1 MKNMKERF
9 YPFFKINWLVL
20 FVCFIY
26 ATNVYA
32 QDKEVTG
39 VITGEDNEPLAGAT
53 VKIKNSQGGVIA
65 DLDGKFTLKAKL
77 REILEVSFLGMEKQE
92 IKVDNRNFYVIKL
105 RPLVNEFDEVTVVAF
120 AKQKKESVIS
130 AISTINPQ
138 ELKVP
143 SSNLTT
149 ALAGRMSG
157 LIAFQNS
164 GEPGKDNAQFFV
176 RGATTFGYKKDP
188 LILIDNIELT
198 TDDLARLNV
207 DDIAQ
212 FSIMKDATATALYG
226 ARGANGVIL
235 VTTKQGTKG
244 KPKVSIRVEQSVS
257 TPRKMVKLADP
268 ITFMKLNNEAIN
280 TRRDPNN
287 PAASANYMT
296 FSQEKIENTIAGT
309 NPYYYP
315 AVDWYDEL
323 FNDYA
328 LSTRANVS
336 LSGGGTAVRYYV
348 AASYT
353 KDGGVIKN
361 DKLNNYNT
369 NINWQRYSV
378 RSNINMDLSKST
390 EFIIRVNGNFDDY
403 KGPLDGGGDLFNKV
417 MRTSPVMYPKSYP
430 AIGKYANATHI
441 LFGNIEGGYI
451 NPYADMVRGY
461 KESNY
466 LLVVAQAE
474 LKQKFDFITKGLE
487 ARVMIN
493 TTRSSYTDINRF
505 VHPYFYQATDYDK
518 KTNTY
523 TLDVVSQGDESLSYN
538 EGAKN
543 IETTN
548 YLEAALNYNR
558 TFDKHAVSGML
569 VFMRQ
574 ERKGSNAGSLQLSL
588 PRRNQ
593 GLSGRFTYAYDSKY
607 FTEFN
612 FGYNGSER
620 FAPHERYGFFPSF
633 GVGYI
638 ISNENFWNPWKKI
651 VDKLKLKLTYG
662 LVGNDA
668 IGNPNDRFYY
678 MSEVN
683 PDDGNRGQDFGTD
696 YGTHI
701 NGVSNSRYPNPYIT
715 WEKSKKTN
723 FGIELGLFNSALEL
737 QADFFYEY
745 RTQIYQGRAFIPS
758 TMGLSAGPSAN
769 IGEASTRGIDLSVNY
784 SYINNK
790 DFWVR
795 GMGNFTFAKGRY
807 EAYEE
812 PDYASFGQGYRSRIG
827 QPINFNYGYIA
838 ERLFIDENDIA
849 NSPSQTA
856 FDGGAMAGDIKYKD
870 LNKDGKITSEDQTF
884 LGYPNQPEITYG
896 FGLSG
901 GYKGFDLSLFFQGNA
916 RVSFF
921 LEPYKIAP
929 FTGLNSTDVQQ
940 CLDIIA
946 KDHWSED
953 NRNIYAFWPRLAPN
967 IVHNNTQTSTWWM
980 HDGSFIRLK
989 TVELGYTFSKKY
1001 LKKIGIESLRLY
1013 LTGNNLLTFS
1023 KFKLWDSE
1031 MGNNGLGYPI
1041 QRVYNIGININF

>member
-9 YPFFKINWLVL
+9 YSFFKISWLIP
-20 FVCFIY
+20 FICFLC
-26 ATNVYA
+26 TMNVYA
-32 QDKEVTG
+32 QNKEVTG
-39 VITGEDNEPLAGAT
+39 IITGEDNEPLAGAT

-77 REILEVSFLGMEKQE
+77 GELLEVSFLGMEKQE
-92 IKVDNRNFYVIKL
+92 VKVDNRNFYAIKL
-105 RPLVNEFDEVTVVAF
+105 RPEVNEFDEVTVVAF

-164 GEPGKDNAQFFV
+164 GEPGRDNAQFFV

-235 VTTKQGTKG
+235 VTTKQGTTG
-244 KPKVSIRVEQSVS
+244 KPKISVRVEQSVS
-257 TPRKMVKLADP
+257 TPRKMVKLTDP

-287 PAASANYMT
+287 PAASSNYMT
-296 FSQEKIENTIAGT
+296 YSQEKIENTIAGT

-315 AVDWYDEL
+315 AVNWYDEL
-323 FNDYA
+323 FNDYS

-403 KGPLDGGGDLFNKV
+403 KGPLEGGSDLFNKV
-417 MRTSPVMYPKSYP
+417 MRTSPVMFPKSYP
-430 AIGKYANATHI
+430 ATGEYANATHI
-441 LFGNIEGGYI
+441 LFGNVEGGYI
-451 NPYADMVRGY
+451 NPYAEMVKGY

-466 LLVVAQAE
+466 MLVVAQAE
-474 LKQKFDFITKGLE
+474 LKQKLDFITKGLE

-493 TTRSSYTDINRF
+493 TTRSSSSDISRYIT
-505 VHPYFYQATDYDK
+505 PYFYQAIEYDK
-518 KTNTY
+518 KNNSY
-523 TLDVVSQGDESLSYN
+523 VLNSISKGDESLSYN
-538 EGAKN
+538 EGSKN

-548 YLEAALNYNR
+548 YLEAALSYNR

-574 ERKGSNAGSLQLSL
+574 EKKGSNAGSLQLSL

-593 GLSGRFTYAYDSKY
+593 GLSGRFTYAYDSRY
-607 FTEFN
+607 FAEFN

-620 FAPHERYGFFPSF
+620 FAAHERYGFFPSF

-638 ISNENFWNPWKKI
+638 ISNESFWNPLKNTI
-651 VDKLKLKLTYG
+651 DKLKLKLTYG

-668 IGNPNDRFYY
+668 IGDPNDRFYY

-683 PDDGNRGQDFGTD
+683 KDDASRGQHFGTDFGTFIS
-696 YGTHI
+696 GI
-701 NGVSNSRYPNPYIT
+701 SNSRYPNPYIT

-745 RTQIYQGRAFIPS
+745 RTQIYQSRAFIPS
-758 TMGLSAGPSAN
+758 SMGLSAGTSAN
-769 IGEASTRGIDLSVNY
+769 IGEASSRGIDLSVNY
-784 SYINNK
+784 SYISNK
-790 DFWVR
+790 DFWLK
-795 GMGNFTFAKGRY
+795 GMGNFTLAKGKY
-807 EAYEE
+807 EVYEE
-812 PDYASFGQGYRSRIG
+812 PDYASFGQSYRSRIG

-849 NSPSQTA
+849 NSPSQAA
-856 FDGGAMAGDIKYKD
+856 FEGGAMAGDIKYKD
-870 LNKDGKITSEDQTF
+870 INKDGKITSEDQVF

-921 LEPYKIAP
+921 IEPYKIAP
-929 FTGLNSTDVQQ
+929 FTGLNQTDVQQ
-940 CLDIIA
+940 CLDVIA
-946 KDHWSED
+946 NDHWSED
-953 NRNIYAFWPRLAPN
+953 NRNIYAFWPRLSPN

-989 TVELGYTFSKKY
+989 TVELGYTFTQKV
-1001 LKKIGIESLRLY
+1001 LKKIGVQSLRLY

-1023 KFKLWDSE
+1023 KFKLWDAE

-1041 QRVYNIGININF
+1041 QRVYNLGININF